1 MTVFLIKVEFQLTY
15 HTNLKPKIFTLFLI
29 NKMLTERPYKFQRT
43 SKLMEFEVLHSKV
56 AILLGMW
63 HATCN
68 TLCS

>member
-1 MTVFLIKVEFQLTY
+1 
-15 HTNLKPKIFTLFLI
+15 
-29 NKMLTERPYKFQRT
+29 MLTERPYKFQRT